1 MTRPRYS
8 QHFLFLFHNSESNT
22 AHEMVHIAII
32 FFNEV
37 IRLIV
42 VHGSVITNL
51 DIKKQLARHYWD
63 VNESVSVS

>member
-1 MTRPRYS
+1 MK
-8 QHFLFLFHNSESNT
+8 QLIFLND
-22 AHEMVHIAII
+22 
-32 FFNEV
+32 V